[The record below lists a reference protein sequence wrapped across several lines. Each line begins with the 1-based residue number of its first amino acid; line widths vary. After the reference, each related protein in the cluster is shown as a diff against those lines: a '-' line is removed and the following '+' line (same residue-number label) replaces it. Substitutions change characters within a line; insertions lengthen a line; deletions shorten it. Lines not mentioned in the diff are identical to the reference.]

1 MEAAYRGRVTAP
13 SLHRTTA
20 APPTRAAARA
30 VVVAAVADAVAVTV
44 FTAIGR
50 SSHAE
55 GLTLAGMASTTW
67 PFLVGAAAGWA
78 AARAWR
84 RPLSVATGAAVW
96 GAAVVVGMGL
106 RVLAGQGTALSFT
119 IVTAVVLGVLL
130 VGWRALPAAVRRR
143 RARA

>member
-1 MEAAYRGRVTAP
+1 MSAP
-13 SLHRTTA
+13 SLHRT
-20 APPTRAAARA
+20 PSPRAAAPWRSA
-30 VVVAAVADAVAVTV
+30 VAVAALADAVAVGV
-44 FTAIGR
+44 FTAVGR

-67 PFLVGAAAGWA
+67 PFLVGAAVGWA

-84 RPLSVATGAAVW
+84 RPLAVRTGAVVW
-96 GAAVVVGMGL
+96 AGAVVVGMGL

-130 VGWRALPAAVRRR
+130 VGWRAALALVRRR
-143 RARA
+143 RASA